1 MRARASCLQAVRS
14 TPGQAAL
21 MCFHNEYCTAFC
33 QAGAGTGHL
42 ERDPVPSCLLQ
53 MPVEMADKPQD
64 RSLADRLLAIAEA
77 EHQSGSPVA
86 GQGAA
91 DRRETVE
98 VAIRR
103 WHSFSRRSRHPERA
117 TQADRVEDLAK
128 GLRDRFE
135 ITPALTGPLMED
147 YRDLA
152 AKLAAVLTDPPSD

>member
-1 MRARASCLQAVRS
+1 
-14 TPGQAAL
+14 
-21 MCFHNEYCTAFC
+21 
-33 QAGAGTGHL
+33 
-42 ERDPVPSCLLQ
+42 
-53 MPVEMADKPQD
+53 MADKQRD
-64 RSLADRLLAIAEA
+64 RSLADRLLAITEA

-86 GQGAA
+86 GHDDAN
-91 DRRETVE
+91 RRETAE

-103 WHSFSRRSRHPERA
+103 WRSFSRRSRHPKRA

-152 AKLAAVLTDPPSD
+152 AKLAAVLADLPSD